1 MLSVANERCIT
12 GISPNG
18 DIGAN
23 NFKSM
28 KALWGGAIT
37 HAI

>member
-1 MLSVANERCIT
+1 MLSVANERCSI

-23 NFKSM
+23 NFKSI
-28 KALWGGAIT
+28 KAS
-37 HAI
+37 